1 MPAVA
6 DLAYALQTKERF
18 ARNNSGIVLRF
29 DSHCGSRKIPLFVAR
44 VSGSHLALALRL
56 RLSRRR

>member
-18 ARNNSGIVLRF
+18 ARNNSGIVLKF

-44 VSGSHLALALRL
+44 EWFAPSPRA
-56 RLSRRR
+56 